1 MKKLYSATLEALE
14 AKEVEVET
22 TFTKGLPAFS
32 IVGLASSAIQEAK
45 ERVKS
50 ALLMNDFKF
59 PPLRITVNLSP
70 SDINKNGTH
79 FDLPIALSIAL
90 QEEEISFEEFAI
102 FGELGLDGKLKDS
115 SNIFALVL
123 SLLKQQ
129 KISKILVPKQSADI
143 LALIPN
149 IEIYT
154 VDNLKE
160 AIDFFRFKENQV
172 IYKKRE
178 LEYQYV
184 DIDDTRYYFNDRFD
198 SDFFDIKGQEIAKRA
213 SIISASGFHNI
224 LLEGSP
230 GCGKSMIAKRL
241 PYVTPPMSLEDILEK
256 SKLELLDGEESTFRP
271 IRSFRSPHHSST
283 ISSIFGGGS
292 KSAKIGEIALANGGV
307 LFFDELPHYSK
318 KTLEALREPLEDNLI
333 MISRVN
339 SKIKYPT
346 KFLFVAA
353 QNPCPCGNLLSTNKE
368 CRCSDLEIQRYKNIL
383 SEPFLDRIDIF
394 VQMQEVS
401 SSDKATISSHQFYE
415 EVKKAFLMQ
424 KRRKQK
430 EFNGK
435 MQEADIEKYCILN
448 SEARGILDSA
458 IDRFALSFR
467 SINKLLKVSRTIADL
482 AESDIIK
489 KEHMLE
495 AISYRRR

>member
-1 MKKLYSATLEALE
+1 MKKLYSATLQGLE

-90 QEEEISFEEFAI
+90 QDEDVSFEEYAI

-115 SNIFALVL
+115 SNIFALTL
-123 SLLKQQ
+123 SLLKN
-129 KISKILVPKQSADI
+129 SKIKKVFVPNDSADI
-143 LALIPN
+143 LSIIPD
-149 IEIYT
+149 IEIYSVST
-154 VDNLKE
+154 LKE
-160 AIDFFRFKENQV
+160 AIDFFRYEENRV
-172 IYKKRE
+172 VYKKRE
-178 LEYQYV
+178 LEYNHIE
-184 DIDDTRYYFNDRFD
+184 IDDKKYYYDDKYSKN
-198 SDFFDIKGQEIAKRA
+198 FFDIKGQNIAKRA
-213 SIISASGFHNI
+213 AIISAAGFHNI

-241 PYVTPPMSLEDILEK
+241 PYVTPPMSLEEILQK
-256 SKLELLDGEESTFRP
+256 AKLELLDGEECSLEP
-271 IRSFRSPHHSST
+271 IRAIRSPHHSST
-283 ISSIFGGGS
+283 IGSIFGGGS
-292 KSAKIGEIALANGGV
+292 KSAKIGEIALSDGGV
-307 LFFDELPHYSK
+307 LFFDELPHFSK
-318 KTLEALREPLEDNLI
+318 KALEALREPLEDNMIL
-333 MISRVN
+333 ISRVN

-353 QNPCPCGNLLSTNKE
+353 QNPCPCGNLLSKSKE
-368 CRCSDLEIQRYKNIL
+368 CRCSDLEIKRYKNIL
-383 SEPFLDRIDIF
+383 SDPFLDRIDIF

-401 SSDKATISSHQFYE
+401 SSDKATISSKDVFE
-415 EVKKAFLMQ
+415 EVKKAFFMQ

-430 EFNGK
+430 DFNGK
-435 MQEADIEKYCILN
+435 MNELEIEKYCILDTNAKEILN
-448 SEARGILDSA
+448 SAT
-458 IDRFALSFR
+458 DRLSLSFR
-467 SINKLLKVSRTIADL
+467 SINKVLKVSRTIADIS
-482 AESDIIK
+482 ESDIIK
-489 KEHMLE
+489 KEHILE
-495 AISYRRR
+495 ALSYRRR

>member
-1 MKKLYSATLEALE
+1 MKKLYSATLEALD

-50 ALLMNDFKF
+50 ALLMNDYKF

-90 QEEEISFEEFAI
+90 QDEEVSFEEFAI

-123 SLLKQQ
+123 SLLKQN
-129 KISKILVPKQSADI
+129 KIKKVFVPKESADR
-143 LALIPN
+143 LSVIPD
-149 IEIYT
+149 IEIYS
-154 VDNLKE
+154 VSNLKE

-172 IYKKRE
+172 NYQKKE
-178 LEYQYV
+178 LEYNFFE
-184 DIDDTRYYFNDRFD
+184 IDNNKYYYNTDYLQ
-198 SDFFDIKGQEIAKRA
+198 DFIDIKGQEVAKRA
-213 SIISASGFHNI
+213 AIISACGFHNI

-241 PYVTPPMSLEDILEK
+241 PYVTPPMSLEEILEK
-256 SKLELLDGEESTFRP
+256 AKLELLDGVDATFEP
-271 IRSFRSPHHSST
+271 VRSFRSPHHSST

-292 KSAKIGEIALANGGV
+292 KSAKIGEVALANNGI

-318 KTLEALREPLEDNLI
+318 KTLEALREPLEDNII

-339 SKIKYPT
+339 SKVKYPT

-353 QNPCPCGNLLSTNKE
+353 QNPCPCGNLLSKTKE
-368 CRCSDLEIQRYKNIL
+368 CRCNELEIKRYKNIL
-383 SEPFLDRIDIF
+383 SEPFLDRIDMF
-394 VQMQEVS
+394 VQMQEVG
-401 SSDKATISSHQFYE
+401 SSDKPTLSSKDIYE
-415 EVKKAFLMQ
+415 DVKRVFFMQ

-430 EFNGK
+430 DFNGK
-435 MQEADIEKYCILN
+435 MSEQDISKYCILD
-448 SEARGILDSA
+448 SEAQGILDSA
-458 IDRFALSFR
+458 IDRFSLSFR
-467 SINKLLKVSRTIADL
+467 SINKVLKVSRTIADL
-482 AESDIIK
+482 KESDIIK
-489 KEHMLE
+489 KEHILE
-495 AISYRRR
+495 SLSYRRR